1 MLNPTSLLGVDLS
14 VRDLLAAFSQAG
26 TAITISIFIG
36 VVYFA
41 TRCKGCCREDEIF
54 RSHVI

>member
-1 MLNPTSLLGVDLS
+1 MLSSISTLGVDLWIGS
-14 VRDLLAAFSQAG
+14 LLAAFSQAG
-26 TAITISIFIG
+26 TAITLGIFVG
-36 VVYFA
+36 VTYLA